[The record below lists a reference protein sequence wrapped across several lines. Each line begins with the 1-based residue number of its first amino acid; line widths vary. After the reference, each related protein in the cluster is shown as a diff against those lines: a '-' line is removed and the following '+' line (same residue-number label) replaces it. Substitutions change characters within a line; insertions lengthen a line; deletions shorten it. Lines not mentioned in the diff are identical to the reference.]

1 MRLLLVTPERLL
13 LDTDV
18 EEVYA
23 PGVLGQFGVLPQH
36 VNFLTALGTGE
47 LRFRQ
52 NGVDRYVAVSGG
64 ILEVLDDV
72 VTVLA
77 DTAEFAD
84 EIDVARARAAE
95 ERLRHALGRTA
106 SDSPE
111 IADLQSALSRALNR
125 QSVGGRTGAGGPAR
139 AAAAAA
145 AR

>member
-1 MRLLLVTPERLL
+1 MRLLLVTTERLL
-13 LDTDV
+13 LDTEV

-47 LRFRQ
+47 LRFRK

-84 EIDVARARAAE
+84 EIDLGRAKSAE
-95 ERLRHALGRTA
+95 ERLRAALART
-106 SDSPE
+106 SPE
-111 IADLQSALSRALNR
+111 SAEIGDLESGLRRALNR
-125 QSVGGRTGAGGPAR
+125 QAVVAHAGKQPSAR
-139 AAAAAA
+139 MLDA
-145 AR
+145 

>member
-1 MRLLLVTPERLL
+1 MRLLLVTTERLL
-13 LDTDV
+13 LDTEV

-23 PGVLGQFGVLPQH
+23 PGVLGEFGVLPQH

-47 LRFRQ
+47 LRFRK
-52 NGVDRYVAVSGG
+52 NGVDRYVALSGG

-84 EIDVARARAAE
+84 EIDVARAKAAE

-106 SDSPE
+106 AESPE
-111 IADLQSALSRALNR
+111 IVDLQSALSRALNR
-125 QSVGGRTGAGGPAR
+125 QAVATRGGTGATR
-139 AAAAAA
+139 AGATAI
-145 AR
+145 R